1 MSANLNPAT
10 LAALREENTR
20 LTRENARKDR
30 LISVLE
36 GRLALNT
43 GPAFPLGPLKTSG
56 KTPLTDKQGDI
67 LDYVRLCGERN
78 GMPPTNQ
85 EIATYFGFASVNA
98 ADQHLRALVTKG
110 WLVRLPGK
118 SRGLRVLP

>member
-1 MSANLNPAT
+1 MKSLT
-10 LAALREENTR
+10 AAMGELREENQR
-20 LTRENARKDR
+20 LKRENARKAR

-36 GRLALNT
+36 GRLAMKIE
-43 GPAFPLGPLKTSG
+43 PAFPLGPLKTLG

-67 LDYVRLCGERN
+67 LDFVRLCGERN

-85 EIATYFGFASVNA
+85 EIATYFGFSSVNA

-118 SRGLRVLP
+118 KARGLRVLP